1 MNDQNRFE
9 EENIHLMIRAGMGG
23 QARLDRSLYGEMLN
37 RLKSEIPE
45 PSIAE
50 FPVAALGLIMG
61 VLWSLVLWWFGQSGN
76 ARFWEAFIIAIL
88 LVANLLCIPIG
99 SILIVSRRRHV

>member
-1 MNDQNRFE
+1 MNDQNRCE

-23 QARLDRSLYGEMLN
+23 QARLDRSLHGEMLT

-76 ARFWEAFIIAIL
+76 VESWVTFIIAIL
-88 LVANLLCIPIG
+88 LVTNLLCIPIG
-99 SILIVSRRRHV
+99 SVVIVSRRRHV